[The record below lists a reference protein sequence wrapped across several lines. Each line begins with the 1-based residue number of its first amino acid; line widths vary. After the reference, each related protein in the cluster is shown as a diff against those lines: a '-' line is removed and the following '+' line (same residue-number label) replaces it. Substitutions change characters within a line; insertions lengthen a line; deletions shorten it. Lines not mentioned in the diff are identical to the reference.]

1 MKTKQNEISQRN
13 KEHRDKICEE
23 RSLRDQEYDQQF
35 GAIDRLTILDKNS
48 SVNYIK
54 LRDINGIIPNK
65 TRSNNENKNTF
76 IHVDWVVTYGEFLS
90 KTKYNGLKWKVYDH
104 SNGVNRGQAC
114 VFPEIAGMYL
124 EWLCGTSGH
133 ELKARVS
140 NLLYPTKKVYFLE
153 CNEFHKI
160 GITENLKS
168 RMSTI
173 QNATPFKINLVIEN
187 DFCDAEK
194 HESFLHLKYSQF
206 KIQGEWFRLNKNH
219 VNEIIAYIKKGDKL
233 GLLSHT
239 KAERIAKH
247 SPKDYSVI
255 PDNPTLEKSGQLALF

>member
-1 MKTKQNEISQRN
+1 MTINSCSSVNSAIALNLFGDSPVPIYCT
-13 KEHRDKICEE
+13 H
-23 RSLRDQEYDQQF
+23 EYLQINSNF
-35 GAIDRLTILDKNS
+35 AMDKNS

-54 LRDINGIIPNK
+54 LRDVINIVPCQAR
-65 TRSNNENKNTF
+65 TVSSNKNAF

-124 EWLCGTSGH
+124 EWLCGTSGY
-133 ELKARVS
+133 ELKSRV
-140 NLLYPTKKVYFLE
+140 NNQLYPTKKVYFLE

-160 GITENLKS
+160 GITENLKT
-168 RMSTI
+168 RMGTI
-173 QNATPFKINLVIEN
+173 QNATPFKINLVTEN

-206 KIQGEWFRLNKNH
+206 KVQGEWFRLNKNH
-219 VNEIIAYIKKGDKL
+219 VDEIIAYIKKGDKTEV
-233 GLLSHT
+233 LSPT
-239 KAERIAKH
+239 KSEKIVKIAPH
-247 SPKDYSVI
+247 QL
-255 PDNPTLEKSGQLALF
+255 TLFSC